1 MKNFRFF
8 CIVASILLSL
18 QSNAQ
23 VVISEIMAS
32 NNNSF
37 KDQFGLSSDWIEL
50 YNHSNNTI
58 DLLNW
63 TLSDDAGLASKW
75 RFPSVIIAPGA
86 YLLVFASGNDIKT
99 VTPYLHTNFKL
110 SATGEFLA
118 LYNNNGVLVS
128 GIIPAFPPQY
138 EDVSYGLVN
147 GNYNYINLPTP
158 LAINSTNL
166 YVLPPTFSIK
176 HGLFSAPF
184 QLSLSS
190 SIIGATIKYTTDGS
204 SPSLMNG
211 TDYKTPLTINSTV
224 VVRAASVFNNNLSA
238 STTSTYIF
246 PEQVLQQPDTK
257 LLYPST
263 WGSGVVADYGMDPEI
278 CNDTKSKN
286 AILSSFSQLPII
298 SMVSKPSN
306 FFSEVDNDTTGGIY
320 VFTSKEWERAASL
333 EVFGSN
339 YADNL
344 QINCGVQLQGGNSRG
359 PGNSPKHSFRF
370 VFKPEFGPAK
380 MEYPLFPGN
389 ANATYK
395 FNTIHI
401 KAGYNNTWI
410 HSTSTQRASAQY
422 IRDVWAKSTF
432 RKMGQVSVHTR
443 YGHLFINGMYWGLFN
458 FSERI
463 DSEFMETYFGGNELN
478 YDVIKDYVEIVD
490 GNLNAWNEMVTTV
503 QAGVEDNAKYFKLLG
518 KNPDGTN
525 NTAYPVYIEP
535 VNLIDYIILN
545 FYGANQDWDQHNWAA
560 ARDRVD
566 GRKGFNFFAWDTE
579 RILENVNSNIV
590 TKSSTGYV
598 TEIFQK
604 LMKNTEFKM
613 LFADR
618 LHKHL
623 NNGGCL
629 TPDSVIADWEKFARE
644 VQPAVFAESARWGDY
659 RRDVRQASSS
669 LLYTEE
675 IWQAEKKRLI
685 EEYFP
690 LRSGILINQ
699 FKTATMF
706 PSIDA
711 PRFNSY
717 GGAVNNQFKLEMT
730 ATSGTIYYS
739 LKGDPRQLGGSL
751 AADTYTYTSPISITD
766 NLVTVKARTKSGNV
780 WSALTEATFKA
791 DIFQSLVQN
800 SHYTAQLSNYPN
812 PVSGFTTIECNLP
825 ESGKV
830 HFQVLS
836 MQGSVVESIDM
847 GYHFSGTFKYRYNA
861 SKLKNG
867 VYIYQ
872 IQCGNN
878 QLNSKMTVIK

>member
-1 MKNFRFF
+1 MKNLRFF
-8 CIVASILLSL
+8 CIVTSILFSL

-23 VVISEIMAS
+23 IVISEILAS
-32 NNNSF
+32 NKNTI
-37 KDQFGLSSDWIEL
+37 KDEFGLSSDWIEL
-50 YNHSNNTI
+50 YNNSNTTI

-63 TLSDDAGLASKW
+63 TLSDDAGLPSKW
-75 RFPSVIIAPGA
+75 RFPSVSIAPGA

-190 SIIGATIKYTTDGS
+190 PIIGATIKYTTDGS
-204 SPSLMNG
+204 SPSLLNG

-238 STTSTYIF
+238 SSTSTYIF

-257 LLYPST
+257 PLYPNT
-263 WGSGVVADYGMDPEI
+263 WGSGVVADYEMDPEI

-370 VFKPEFGPAK
+370 VFKPEYGPTK

-389 ANATYK
+389 ADATNK

-410 HSTSTQRASAQY
+410 HSTSAQRTSAQY

-443 YGHLFINGMYWGLFN
+443 YGHLFINGIYWGLYN

-463 DSEFMETYFGGNELN
+463 DNDFMETYFGGDELN
-478 YDVIKDYVEIVD
+478 YDVMKDYTEIVD
-490 GNLNAWNEMVTTV
+490 GDSIAWHEMKVAV
-503 QAGVEDNAKYFKLLG
+503 QAGVETNTNYFKLLG
-518 KNPDGTN
+518 KNPDGSN
-525 NTAYPVYIEP
+525 NLAYPVYIEP
-535 VNLIDYIILN
+535 TNLIDYIILN

-579 RILENVNSNIV
+579 RILENVNTNIV
-590 TKSSTGYV
+590 TKNSTGYV

-659 RRDVRQASSS
+659 RRDVRQTSSS

-699 FKTATMF
+699 FKAASMF

-791 DIFQSLVQN
+791 DIFQSLAQN

-825 ESGKV
+825 ESGNV